1 MIVDFIID
9 DQQKYFSADYP
20 IPTGIGLSK
29 NHLSIFSDRTI
40 FRNSALTTIGS
51 WSLRTELENVD
62 NMDCY
67 TSVGT
72 NYIVL
77 NPAHLPC

>member
-51 WSLRTELENVD
+51 WSLRTEQRRLSFEEKLKLQ
-62 NMDCY
+62 
-67 TSVGT
+67 
-72 NYIVL
+72 I
-77 NPAHLPC
+77 

>member
-1 MIVDFIID
+1 MCCVKIEP
-9 DQQKYFSADYP
+9 FSQNGGPKDYP

-51 WSLRTELENVD
+51 WSLRTEQRRLSFEEKLKLQ
-62 NMDCY
+62 
-67 TSVGT
+67 
-72 NYIVL
+72 I
-77 NPAHLPC
+77 